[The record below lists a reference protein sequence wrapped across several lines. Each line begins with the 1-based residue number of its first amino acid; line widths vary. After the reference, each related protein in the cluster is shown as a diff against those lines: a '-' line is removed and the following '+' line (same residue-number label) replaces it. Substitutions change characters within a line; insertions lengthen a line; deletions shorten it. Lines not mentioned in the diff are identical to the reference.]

1 MNMVSSIPQT
11 APGAPRVVVVGNE
24 KGGSGKS
31 TVAMHLLIGFLRA
44 GFTVGSID
52 LDARQGTLSTYVSN
66 RESYSHRFGL
76 PLPMPTHQAI
86 RLTGQE
92 AGDRNRLDD
101 AVQALLTECDLVLI
115 DTPGADNHLSRAGH
129 AWADILVTPLN
140 DSFIDLDVLAKVDP
154 ASMRILRPSH
164 YSEMVWD
171 IKKQR
176 GQRDGGSIHWVVLR
190 NRLSQLDARNK
201 RDMEGLLRDL
211 SRRIGFQLIEGLC
224 ERVIYRE
231 MYLKGLTLLDLREKG
246 TDITLSMSHIA
257 ARQELRRL
265 LDALGVPH
273 QEGDGAAPASAP
285 AAKAAVG

>member
-1 MNMVSSIPQT
+1 MTMMPPLTPRSPS
-11 APGAPRVVVVGNE
+11 APRVVVVGNE

-52 LDARQGTLSTYVSN
+52 LDARQGTLSTYVRN
-66 RESYSHRFGL
+66 RESYASRFEL
-76 PLPMPTHQAI
+76 PLPMPTHQSI
-86 RLTGQE
+86 QLSGFE
-92 AGDRNRLDD
+92 SGDRNRLDD
-101 AVQALLTECDLVLI
+101 AVEALLAECDLVLI

-176 GQRDGGSIHWVVLR
+176 GLRDGGSIHWVVLR

-211 SRRIGFQLIEGLC
+211 ARRIGFQLIEGLC

-231 MYLKGLTLLDLREKG
+231 MYLKGLTLLDLRDKG

-265 LDALGVPH
+265 LDALGVPQH
-273 QEGDGAAPASAP
+273 ANPLAEAAAE
-285 AAKAAVG
+285 

>member
-1 MNMVSSIPQT
+1 MAAMVDAARHGPRP
-11 APGAPRVVVVGNE
+11 ARVVVVGNE

-44 GFTVGSID
+44 GFSVGSID

-66 RESYSHRFGL
+66 REAYVRRTNVPL
-76 PLPMPTHQAI
+76 PLPTHQAI
-86 RLTGQE
+86 QLSGSEQ
-92 AGDRNRLDD
+92 GDINRLDD
-101 AVQALLTECDLVLI
+101 AVGALLSECDLILI
-115 DTPGADNHLSRAGH
+115 DTPGADNYLSRAGH

-154 ASMRILRPSH
+154 DTMRIQRPSH

-171 IKKQR
+171 IKKRR
-176 GQRDGGSIHWVVLR
+176 GLRDGGTIHWVVLR

-201 RDMEGLLRDL
+201 RDMEQLLRDL

-265 LDALGVPH
+265 LEALGVPAH
-273 QEGDGAAPASAP
+273 AGEPVMAASA
-285 AAKAAVG
+285 

>member
-1 MNMVSSIPQT
+1 MT
-11 APGAPRVVVVGNE
+11 ATFEAARHGSQSASQSARVVVVGNE

-44 GFTVGSID
+44 GFSVGSID
-52 LDARQGTLSTYVSN
+52 LDARQGTLSTYVRN
-66 RESYSHRFGL
+66 RDAYVRRAGAS
-76 PLPMPTHQAI
+76 LPMPTHQAI
-86 RLTGQE
+86 QLSGSEQ
-92 AGDRNRLDD
+92 GDINRLDD
-101 AVQALLTECDLVLI
+101 AVGALLTECDLVLI
-115 DTPGADNHLSRAGH
+115 DTPGADNYLSRAGH

-154 ASMRILRPSH
+154 GTMRILRPSH

-171 IKKQR
+171 IKKRR
-176 GQRDGGSIHWVVLR
+176 GLRDGGAIHWVVLR

-201 RDMEGLLRDL
+201 RDMEQLLRDL

-265 LDALGVPH
+265 LEALGVPA
-273 QEGDGAAPASAP
+273 QASEPAMAANA
-285 AAKAAVG
+285 

>member
-1 MNMVSSIPQT
+1 MHRQEPQ
-11 APGAPRVVVVGNE
+11 APRVVVVGNE

-52 LDARQGTLSTYVSN
+52 LDARQGTLTTYVTN
-66 RESYSHRFGL
+66 RESYARRFEL
-76 PLPMPTHQAI
+76 SLPMPIHQSI
-86 RLTGQE
+86 HLTGQE

-101 AVQALLTECDLVLI
+101 AVGGLLAECDLVLI

-129 AWADILVTPLN
+129 THADILVTPLN

-154 ASMRILRPSH
+154 ETMRILRPSH

-176 GQRDGGSIHWVVLR
+176 GQRDGRSIHWVVLR

-265 LDALGVPH
+265 LDALGVP
-273 QEGDGAAPASAP
+273 QAAPDSAE
-285 AAKAAVG
+285 AALPSAATG

>member
-1 MNMVSSIPQT
+1 MAAMFEPARQHGPRP
-11 APGAPRVVVVGNE
+11 ARVVVVGNE

-44 GFTVGSID
+44 GFSVGSID
-52 LDARQGTLSTYVSN
+52 LDARQGTLSTYVRN
-66 RESYSHRFGL
+66 REAYVRRVGVS
-76 PLPMPTHQAI
+76 LPMPTHQAI
-86 RLTGQE
+86 QLSGSEQ
-92 AGDRNRLDD
+92 GDINRLDD
-101 AVQALLTECDLVLI
+101 AVGALLEECDLVLI
-115 DTPGADNHLSRAGH
+115 DTPGADNYLSRAGH

-154 ASMRILRPSH
+154 DTMRILRPSH

-171 IKKQR
+171 IKKRR
-176 GQRDGGSIHWVVLR
+176 GLRDGGAIHWVVLR

-201 RDMEGLLRDL
+201 RDMEQLLRDL

-265 LDALGVPH
+265 LEALGVPT
-273 QEGDGAAPASAP
+273 QAATDPAL
-285 AAKAAVG
+285 AANA

>member
-1 MNMVSSIPQT
+1 MSPEAHRQQPSPARI
-11 APGAPRVVVVGNE
+11 VVVGNE

-52 LDARQGTLSTYVSN
+52 LDARQGTLTTYVRN
-66 RESYSHRFGL
+66 RDSYARHTGVA
-76 PLPMPTHQAI
+76 LPMPIHQAI
-86 RLTGQE
+86 QLTGHE
-92 AGDRNRLDD
+92 SGDINRLDD
-101 AVQALLTECDLVLI
+101 NIGGLLAECDLVLI
-115 DTPGADNHLSRAGH
+115 DTPGADNYLSRAGH
-129 AWADILVTPLN
+129 TYADILVTPLN

-154 ASMRILRPSH
+154 STMRIMRPSH

-176 GQRDGGSIHWVVLR
+176 GVRDGGSIHWVVLR

-201 RDMEGLLRDL
+201 RDMEALLRDL

-273 QEGDGAAPASAP
+273 QTGEPDAPLP
-285 AAKAAVG
+285 KAATA

>member
-1 MNMVSSIPQT
+1 VTMT
-11 APGAPRVVVVGNE
+11 AMFDPARPAGPRPARVVVVGNE

-44 GFTVGSID
+44 GFSVGSID
-52 LDARQGTLSTYVSN
+52 LDARQGTLSTYVRN
-66 RESYSHRFGL
+66 RDSYVRRVGVG
-76 PLPMPTHQAI
+76 LPMPTHQAI
-86 RLTGQE
+86 QLSGSEQ
-92 AGDRNRLDD
+92 GDINRLDD
-101 AVQALLTECDLVLI
+101 AVGALLEECDLILI
-115 DTPGADNHLSRAGH
+115 DTPGADNYLSRAGH

-154 ASMRILRPSH
+154 VSMRILRPSH

-171 IKKQR
+171 IKKRR
-176 GQRDGGSIHWVVLR
+176 GLRDGGTIHWVVLR

-201 RDMEGLLRDL
+201 RDMEQLLKDL

-246 TDITLSMSHIA
+246 TDVTLSMSHIA

-265 LDALGVPH
+265 LDALGVPSH
-273 QEGDGAAPASAP
+273 AAAEPAM
-285 AAKAAVG
+285 AANG

>member
-1 MNMVSSIPQT
+1 MTMFPDVHRREPQ
-11 APGAPRVVVVGNE
+11 APRVVVVGNA

-52 LDARQGTLSTYVSN
+52 LDARQGTLTAYVSN
-66 RESYSHRFGL
+66 RAAYAERIGQT
-76 PLPMPTHQAI
+76 LPMPVHQAI
-86 RLTGQE
+86 HLTGHE
-92 AGDRNRLDD
+92 SGDLNRLDD
-101 AVQALLTECDLVLI
+101 AIGALLLECDLVLI
-115 DTPGADNHLSRAGH
+115 DTPGADNYLSRGGH
-129 AWADILVTPLN
+129 AHADILVTPLN
-140 DSFIDLDVLAKVDP
+140 DSFVDLDVLAKVDP
-154 ASMRILRPSH
+154 ETMRIVRPSH

-171 IKKQR
+171 MKKQR

-201 RDMEGLLRDL
+201 RDMEALLRDL

-246 TDITLSMSHIA
+246 SDITLSMSHIA

-265 LDALGVPH
+265 LDALGMPQH
-273 QEGDGAAPASAP
+273 PTDEDPP
-285 AAKAAVG
+285 LTAAVTA